1 MTATY
6 AIFGATSGIAR
17 AVIAELAKQG
27 NALVLA
33 GRNLPEVERI
43 AADAHLR
50 YGVPTY
56 SLAFDAR
63 DLASH
68 GAVFAAAVAC
78 TGRLDGLLVAFGTL
92 TDQKQAEQN
101 VAVAEAMIVSNYVGV
116 VSLVTH
122 AANYFERERH
132 GVIGVISS
140 VAGDRGRQSN
150 YVYGSAKAG
159 VTAFCQGLRQR
170 LSKSGVRVVTI
181 KPGIVD
187 TPMTYGMNL
196 PRLLLA
202 RPERVARDIVRALH
216 RADGDIYTPFFW
228 RFIMLGIRMLPE
240 PIFKRLSL

>member
-1 MTATY
+1 MAPTY

-17 AVIAELAKQG
+17 AVIAELARRG
-27 NALVLA
+27 HTLVLA

-43 AADAHLR
+43 AADTHLR
-50 YGVPTY
+50 YGVPTH
-56 SLAFDAR
+56 SLAFDAC
-63 DLASH
+63 DPASH
-68 GAVFAAAVAC
+68 GAVWAAAVAC
-78 TGRLDGLLVAFGTL
+78 TGRLDGILVAFGTL
-92 TDQKQAEQN
+92 TDQKQAEQD
-101 VAVAEAMIVSNYVGV
+101 VAAAEAMLDSNYVGV

-122 AANYFERERH
+122 AANYFEKERR

-170 LSKSGVRVVTI
+170 LFKSGVRVVTI

-187 TPMTYGMNL
+187 TPMTYGMKL
-196 PRLLLA
+196 PPLIA
-202 RPERVARDIVRALH
+202 KPERVARDIVRAMY

-228 RFIMLGIRMLPE
+228 RFIMLVIRMIPE

>member
-1 MTATY
+1 
-6 AIFGATSGIAR
+6 
-17 AVIAELAKQG
+17 
-27 NALVLA
+27 
-33 GRNLPEVERI
+33 
-43 AADAHLR
+43 
-50 YGVPTY
+50 
-56 SLAFDAR
+56 
-63 DLASH
+63 
-68 GAVFAAAVAC
+68 
-78 TGRLDGLLVAFGTL
+78 
-92 TDQKQAEQN
+92 
-101 VAVAEAMIVSNYVGV
+101 
-116 VSLVTH
+116 VTH

>member
-1 MTATY
+1 MAATY

-17 AVIAELAKQG
+17 AVIAELARRG
-27 NALVLA
+27 HTLVLA
-33 GRNLPEVERI
+33 GRNLAEVERI

-50 YGVPTY
+50 YGVQTY
-56 SLAFDAR
+56 SLSFDAC
-63 DLASH
+63 DLAAH
-68 GAVFAAAVAC
+68 ADVFAAAVAC

-92 TDQKQAEQN
+92 TDQKQAERD
-101 VAVAEAMIVSNYVGV
+101 VTAATAMIASNYVGV

-122 AANYFERERH
+122 AANYFEMERR

-150 YVYGSAKAG
+150 YIYGSAKAG

-187 TPMTYGMNL
+187 TPMTYGMKL
-196 PRLLLA
+196 PPLVA
-202 RPERVARDIVRALH
+202 KPERVARDIIRALE
-216 RADGDIYTPFFW
+216 RADGNVYTPFFW
-228 RFIMLGIRMLPE
+228 RFIMLAIRMIPE
-240 PIFKRLSL
+240 PVFKRLTL